1 MPNPLDSLLG
11 TVILGVITTFALYH
25 VAKWLMVG

>member
-11 TVILGVITTFALYH
+11 TVILGVIATFALYH
-25 VAKWLMVG
+25 FAAWLMGG